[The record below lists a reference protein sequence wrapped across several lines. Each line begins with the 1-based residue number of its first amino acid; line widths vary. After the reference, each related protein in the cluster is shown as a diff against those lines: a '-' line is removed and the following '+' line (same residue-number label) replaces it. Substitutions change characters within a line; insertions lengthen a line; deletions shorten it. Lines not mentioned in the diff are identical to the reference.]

1 MTSNPA
7 LSRADPAL
15 RRLDQA
21 ARQVAEF
28 TRGRTASGLSHMSA
42 DDVTGTIATDDA
54 VGFDPRQ
61 LLQALHRCGA
71 PAVVIGQVAGI
82 MHGSGEL
89 TGDLDLLWD
98 GDERHAAAMAA
109 AFGSVGA
116 QLADDNG
123 AAVACDAA
131 AFRLPK
137 LVFSAPGA
145 SGDCCTPTL
154 PWGDLP
160 IAEFLARREIAAA
173 PGLEV
178 GYLCREDLIRMRRM
192 AGRPKDLRRA
202 DELARLGGPFA
213 R

>member
-1 MTSNPA
+1 MTGNPA
-7 LSRADPAL
+7 LSRVDPAL
-15 RRLDQA
+15 RRLDEA
-21 ARQVAEF
+21 VRRVAEF
-28 TRGRTASGLSHMSA
+28 TRGRPASGLSHMSA
-42 DDVTGTIATDDA
+42 DDVTGTITTDDA
-54 VGFDPRQ
+54 IGFDPRL
-61 LLQALHRCGA
+61 LLQALQHCGA

-98 GDERHAAAMAA
+98 GDEQHAAAMAA

-137 LVFSAPGA
+137 LLFSTPGA
-145 SGDCCTPTL
+145 SGDCCTPAL

-178 GYLCREDLIRMRRM
+178 GYLRREDLIRMRRM
-192 AGRPKDLRRA
+192 A
-202 DELARLGGPFA
+202 
-213 R
+213 